1 MRREEIEAAHSQL
14 RRLHQASQNLA
25 EAAKA
30 SRVAVRP
37 KLFRVQIAGGVATID
52 PESATVF
59 HPIAHGPVSVLS
71 NIEYLLG
78 RASIREFAA
87 FMATVD
93 QAISWCHD
101 RIEGLKRAEYNAR
114 LGPSGEQ
121 IAARVAMEKVP

>member
-1 MRREEIEAAHSQL
+1 VTTDELEAAWSQL
-14 RRLHQASQNLA
+14 RRLAEASQSLA

-30 SRVAVRP
+30 SRIAVRP
-37 KLFRVQIAGGVATID
+37 KLFRVKIAGGVAIID
-52 PESATVF
+52 PMSAKVS
-59 HPIAHGPVSVLS
+59 HPIAPGPVSVLS

-78 RASIREFAA
+78 RASIRELAT

-114 LGPSGEQ
+114 LGPSGKQ
-121 IAARVAMEKVP
+121 IAARVAIERIQ